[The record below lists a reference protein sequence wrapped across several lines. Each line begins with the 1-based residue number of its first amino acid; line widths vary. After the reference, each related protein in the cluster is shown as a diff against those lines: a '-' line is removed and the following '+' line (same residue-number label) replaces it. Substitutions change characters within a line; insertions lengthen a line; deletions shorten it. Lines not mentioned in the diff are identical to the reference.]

1 MKTYKHQEIPL
12 DRLPDTLKSVL
23 EYWQEAKNG
32 RSAPTWTD
40 FDLMCLP
47 SQLIPT
53 TSVVDVIE
61 GGEDF
66 RYRFWGSGFTTVL
79 GYDLTGQ
86 MASELLP
93 NSLADVAM
101 KLHREVVDAK
111 RPVASVAEVEDN
123 GLLSSFRIVLR
134 RPLSED
140 GDAVSH
146 NVTVIEYPQGAFA
159 SREMFEELMRE
170 EVAE

>member
-1 MKTYKHQEIPL
+1 MKTYKHQEISL
-12 DRLPDTLKSVL
+12 DRLPDSLKPVL
-23 EYWQEAKNG
+23 EYWQETKVG
-32 RSAPTWTD
+32 RSAPSWTD

-53 TSVVDVIE
+53 TSVADVID

-86 MASELLP
+86 LVSELSP

-101 KLHREVVDAK
+101 KHHREVADSK
-111 RPVASVAEVEDN
+111 RPLASVAEVEED
-123 GLLSSFRIVLR
+123 GILSSFRIVLR
-134 RPLSED
+134 LPLSDD
-140 GDAVSH
+140 GDTTSH
-146 NVTVIEYPQGAFA
+146 NVTVVEYPRGAHA
-159 SREMFEELMRE
+159 SRELFEELTRE
-170 EVAE
+170 EVEE